1 MKSLQSR
8 PKTPSLNLLSVVL
21 VTAGSLVLVLWVA
34 AKSLQLRPGGDDYCW
49 AVGAGYGALSGP
61 SFWWETFSGY
71 AVHNISLTYLV
82 GMPLLHLPLALSS
95 AAPFLLA
102 AIVVAFLVLVPL
114 MWMTRKRTGRW
125 ALALAV
131 GPVVMVTWW
140 VYWWYPVTLEQDGP
154 NLWLAV
160 SMVHNQNIN
169 GGYVIETSIGTML
182 WFSAWRFTKIW
193 GLRASW
199 IFIVAGAWAA
209 LSGPALAVA
218 SIAMLTVG
226 LGWWRWLGVDRN
238 RAVASGLALGVMSTI
253 VFSVLG
259 YLAPGSRARSARMGT
274 SVEMNPTR
282 FGEWVNH
289 VFPGTVDLWWQAFT
303 TPGILITVGM
313 SLVIGFFAHRVGWK
327 LDLVR
332 SGKLILAG
340 ATFSLL
346 LAVASGI
353 TNFFIY
359 AAPYHAVPS
368 RIVAFSTTWWVG
380 VTVGS
385 LVASRTSATAPIGG
399 VILVGL
405 ATSTASLGVVLNM
418 TISMAERAEMWNRG
432 PAPVTGI
439 VTDYLSWPNGRTC
452 WQDLIQITPKL
463 PSRGQPPP
471 PYEFRLED
479 RSPILT

>member
-1 MKSLQSR
+1 VKSLERR
-8 PKTPSLNLLSVVL
+8 PKSLSLNLLAIAVIVV
-21 VTAGSLVLVLWVA
+21 GSLVLVLWVA

-49 AVGAGYGALSGP
+49 AVGAGYGALGGP

-71 AVHNISLTYLV
+71 VVHNVALTYLV
-82 GMPLLHLPLALSS
+82 GMPLLHLPLVLSS
-95 AAPFLLA
+95 AVPFFVA
-102 AIVVAFLVLVPL
+102 AVVVGFLVLVPL
-114 MWMTRKRTGRW
+114 MWMARRRTERR
-125 ALALAV
+125 ALLLVAV
-131 GPVVMVTWW
+131 PVVMVTWW
-140 VYWWYPVTLEQDGP
+140 VYWWYPVTLEQDGS

-169 GGYVIETSIGTML
+169 GGYVIETSVGTML
-182 WFSAWRFTKIW
+182 WFAAWRFTKIW

-199 IFIVAGAWAA
+199 IFVVAGAWAA

-218 SIAMLTVG
+218 SIAMLVLG
-226 LGWWRWLGVDRN
+226 LGWWGWLAVDRN
-238 RAVASGLALGVMSTI
+238 RAVAWGLVLGLTAAI

-282 FGEWVNH
+282 FGEWINH

-313 SLVIGFFAHRVGWK
+313 SLVGGFFAHRLGWN

-332 SGKLILAG
+332 AGKLVLAG

-346 LAVASGI
+346 LAVASGL

-368 RIVAFSTTWWVG
+368 RILAFLTAWWVG
-380 VTVGS
+380 VTVGAI
-385 LVASRTSATAPIGG
+385 LASRTNAAAAVGG
-399 VILVGL
+399 IILVGL

-418 TISMAERAEMWNRG
+418 TISMAERAEVWDRG
-432 PAPVTGI
+432 PAPVAGI

-452 WQDLIQITPKL
+452 WQDLIQITPKF
-463 PSRGQPPP
+463 PNRGQPLP
-471 PYEFRLED
+471 PYEFRPED
-479 RSPILT
+479 RSPVLT

>member
-1 MKSLQSR
+1 MKSLRSW
-8 PKTPSLNLLSVVL
+8 PKTPLLNLLAVIL
-21 VTAGSLVLVLWVA
+21 VAAGSLVLVLWVA

-49 AVGAGYGALSGP
+49 AVGAGYGVVGGP
-61 SFWWETFSGY
+61 SFWWESFSGY
-71 AVHNISLTYLV
+71 AVHNIALTYLV

-95 AAPFLLA
+95 AVPFFIA
-102 AIVVAFLVLVPL
+102 AIVAALLVLVPL
-114 MWMTRKRTGRW
+114 MWMTPKRTGRW
-125 ALALAV
+125 ALPLAV
-131 GPVVMVTWW
+131 VPVVMVTWW
-140 VYWWYPVTLEQDGP
+140 VYWWYPVTLEQDGS

-169 GGYVIETSIGTML
+169 GGYVIETSIGTIL
-182 WFSAWRFTKIW
+182 WFAAWRFTKAW

-199 IFIVAGAWAA
+199 VFVVAGAWAA

-218 SIAMLTVG
+218 SIAMLIVG
-226 LGWWRWLGVDRN
+226 LGWWRWLAVERN
-238 RAVASGLALGVMSTI
+238 RAVALGLALGLLSTI

-282 FGEWVNH
+282 FGEWINH

-303 TPGILITVGM
+303 TPGILITVGV
-313 SLVIGFFAHRVGWK
+313 SLVVGFFAHRLGWE

-332 SGKLILAG
+332 AGKLILAG

-346 LAVASGI
+346 LAVASGL

-368 RIVAFSTTWWVG
+368 RIVAFSSAWWLG
-380 VTVGS
+380 VAVGS
-385 LVASRTSATAPIGG
+385 LFASRITAAAAVGG
-399 VILVGL
+399 VLLVGL

-418 TISMAERAEMWNRG
+418 TISMAERAEVWNRG
-432 PAPVTGI
+432 PAPVAGI

-452 WQDLIQITPKL
+452 WQDLIQITPKF
-463 PSRGQPPP
+463 PSRGQPTP
-471 PYEFRLED
+471 PYEFRPED
-479 RSPILT
+479 RSPVLT